1 MGAWR
6 IQRIR
11 SSIVETSMTLDDS
24 KISRAFSS
32 QSGARPALNV
42 SFQAHECVRDEER
55 QGQQTPFWEQGNTI
69 S

>member
-1 MGAWR
+1 MSAWR

-11 SSIVETSMTLDDS
+11 SSNVETMTLDDS

-42 SFQAHECVRDEER
+42 SFPAHECVRDEER
-55 QGQQTPFWEQGNTI
+55 QGHAAPFREQGNTI